1 VRVRMCACIVR
12 VDDRVCV
19 CVVHV
24 DDRVCACCVRGR
36 EYLLLYV
43 CSVSVADP
51 SIRPTGRRGA
61 EHEKKVL

>member
-1 VRVRMCACIVR
+1 VCVCVRVLCAWTIE
-12 VDDRVCV
+12 CV